1 MRVEETPDP
10 VARPRG
16 RCSQNCRVICVA
28 VLGALLLVAPLTADE
43 PKTGPFA
50 NVPLTSWPYE
60 SVHIIAQAGIFTGY
74 PNGTFSGREAR
85 TRYEFAV
92 VLQRIIHEVQRGK
105 RDELL
110 LVRRLRPHLTKLI
123 DEFSPELAMLGVDL
137 SILRRNMLTF
147 FSPWRG
153 DAPDLATCLPHI
165 YPGVGSPDDPEY
177 ARGYRLA
184 VQEWQRGEVVFYVA
198 PDSRSPRISAS
209 TGVLYRT
216 LDTRTDEPGK
226 LALLA
231 GHNAEVKRRLER
243 FGLPASA
250 HPEWVERVLHPER
263 PWQAQPPQARLTT
276 TQREAT
282 TSDGGVLLR
291 LEEQR
296 PGEAPIL
303 RVTTPERTQELPL
316 PGFDLARDSLEVC
329 WSPTLD
335 LLHLAQ
341 RRPGQ
346 EHISVRVV
354 ELRGGQTLHQVE
366 VPAATLRPA
375 TRSSIP
381 KVYPFS
387 DNSQ

>member
-1 MRVEETPDP
+1 MSNPTHFRKA
-10 VARPRG
+10 ARKV
-16 RCSQNCRVICVA
+16 SFSALI
-28 VLGALLLVAPLTADE
+28 ALLLVAPAVATS
-43 PKTGPFA
+43 PPTGPFA
-50 NVPLTSWPYE
+50 DVPQTSWTYD
-60 SVHIIAQAGIFTGY
+60 SVQILAQAGIFTGY
-74 PNGTFSGREAR
+74 PDGTFAGKKAL

-92 VLQRIIHEVQRGK
+92 ALQRIVQEVQRGK
-105 RDELL
+105 RDGLHL
-110 LVRRLRPHLTKLI
+110 DRPLRPHLTKLV
-123 DEFSPELAMLGVDL
+123 DEFSPELAMLGTDL
-137 SILRRNMLTF
+137 PILRRNMLTM

-153 DAPDLATCLPHI
+153 DAPDLATCSPPD

-177 ARGYRLA
+177 ARGYWLA

-231 GHNAEVKRRLER
+231 GHNAEVKRRLGR

-263 PWQAQPPQARLTT
+263 PWQARPPQAQLST

-282 TSDGGVLLR
+282 SDDGGVLLR

-296 PGEAPIL
+296 PGEAPLL
-303 RVTTPERTQELPL
+303 RVTTSECTRESPL
-316 PGFDLARDSLEVC
+316 PGFDLSRDTLEVC
-329 WSPTLD
+329 WSPKLD

-341 RRPGQ
+341 RRSGQ
-346 EHISVRVV
+346 EQVSVRVV

-366 VPAATLRPA
+366 VPAATLRSA
-375 TRSSIP
+375 TRAGIQQ
-381 KVYPFS
+381 VYPFIDFI

>member
-1 MRVEETPDP
+1 M
-10 VARPRG
+10 
-16 RCSQNCRVICVA
+16 ICAA
-28 VLGALLLVAPLTADE
+28 VLGALLLAAPLTADE
-43 PKTGPFA
+43 PKAGPFA
-50 NVPLTSWPYE
+50 NVPQTSWAYDF
-60 SVHIIAQAGIFTGY
+60 VQMIAQTGIFTGY
-74 PNGTFSGREAR
+74 PDGAFAGKTVR

-92 VLQRIIHEVQRGK
+92 VLQRITQELQRVKQEG
-105 RDELL
+105 
-110 LVRRLRPHLTKLI
+110 LVLDRSLCPHLTKLI
-123 DEFSPELAMLGVDL
+123 DEFSPELAMLGTDVV
-137 SILRRNMLTF
+137 SLRRNVLSLT
-147 FSPWRG
+147 SPWRG
-153 DAPDLATCLPHI
+153 DAPDLATCWPHI
-165 YPGVGSPDDPEY
+165 YPGVGTPDDPEY
-177 ARGYRLA
+177 ARGYWLA

-243 FGLPASA
+243 FGLPTSA

-263 PWQAQPPQARLTT
+263 PWQAQSSQARLTT

-282 TSDGGVLLR
+282 SSDGGVLLR

-296 PGEAPIL
+296 PGQAPL
-303 RVTTPERTQELPL
+303 LQVTTPEGTRELPL
-316 PGFDLARDSLEVC
+316 PGFDLSRDTLEVC
-329 WSPTLD
+329 WSPKFD

-346 EHISVRVV
+346 EQVPVRVV

-366 VPAATLRPA
+366 VPAATLRSA
-375 TRSSIP
+375 TRAGIQQ
-381 KVYPFS
+381 VYPLIN
-387 DNSQ
+387 NSQ